1 MFVPMGYYIDR
12 GTIASYKTMID
23 SLTSGDAFN
32 LVNMPFVY
40 EGKAAWTSYLYLCAA
55 KNIYVLTQLDYGE
68 VFTGQY
74 WSSWILRPYTSGR
87 LLIFPPQLSSLI
99 LQEVHGKQTDLLN

>member
-1 MFVPMGYYIDR
+1 MFLPMGYYIDR

-68 VFTGQY
+68 VFTGSLLEFMDTPAIY
-74 WSSWILRPYTSGR
+74 VWSVAYLSTSIEFPDFTRGSWKT
-87 LLIFPPQLSSLI
+87 
-99 LQEVHGKQTDLLN
+99 N